1 MQANVTAP
9 HDPPADP
16 ASRAALYMPF
26 DNSYARDLEGMY
38 ARSSPAGSPAPRLL
52 RLNRNL
58 AEELGLDADEMSS
71 AAGLAMLAGNAVP
84 ALAQP
89 LAQAYA
95 GHQFGGFS
103 PQLGDGRA
111 LLLGELVDRHGRRRD
126 IALKGSGRTPFS
138 RRGDGRAA
146 LGPVLREYL
155 MGEAMHALGI
165 PTTRALAAVA
175 TGATVQRAQILPGA
189 ILTRVAASHL
199 RVGTFEYIAAR
210 GDEVLLR
217 RLADYAIT
225 RHDVALAGTPAPY
238 LGLLQA
244 VVERQAS
251 LVARWMGVGFIHGVM
266 NTDNMTISGETID
279 YGPCAFME
287 HFDPNAVFS
296 SIDTSGRYAYG
307 NQPAIAQWNL
317 ARLADA
323 LLPLID
329 ADAEPAAQRAG
340 AAVEAFAERFDF
352 HWTSVLRLKLGLDGS
367 SGDDR
372 ALADDYLK
380 LMSQYRIDFTL
391 AFARLADAAQG
402 NDTPLRALF
411 GGTGAALELWLKR
424 WRERTQAVGTS
435 QVELA
440 AALRSAN
447 PIYIPR
453 NHHVEAALAAA
464 VERDNLAP
472 FERLLRVLEH
482 PFDEHPADISLA
494 EPAPAELTENYRTFC
509 GT

>member
-1 MQANVTAP
+1 
-9 HDPPADP
+9 
-16 ASRAALYMPF
+16 
-26 DNSYARDLEGMY
+26 
-38 ARSSPAGSPAPRLL
+38 
-52 RLNRNL
+52 
-58 AEELGLDADEMSS
+58 
-71 AAGLAMLAGNAVP
+71 
-84 ALAQP
+84 
-89 LAQAYA
+89 
-95 GHQFGGFS
+95 
-103 PQLGDGRA
+103 
-111 LLLGELVDRHGRRRD
+111 
-126 IALKGSGRTPFS
+126 
-138 RRGDGRAA
+138 
-146 LGPVLREYL
+146 
-155 MGEAMHALGI
+155 
-165 PTTRALAAVA
+165 
-175 TGATVQRAQILPGA
+175 
-189 ILTRVAASHL
+189 
-199 RVGTFEYIAAR
+199 
-210 GDEVLLR
+210 
-217 RLADYAIT
+217 
-225 RHDVALAGTPAPY
+225 
-238 LGLLQA
+238 
-244 VVERQAS
+244 
-251 LVARWMGVGFIHGVM
+251 MGVGFIHGVM

-329 ADAEPAAQRAG
+329 ADAESAAQRAG

-411 GGTGAALELWLKR
+411 GGTGAALELSAEALAR
-424 WRERTQAVGTS
+424 AHPGGRHEPGRTGGGPAER
-435 QVELA
+435 
-440 AALRSAN
+440 RN

>member
-1 MQANVTAP
+1 M
-9 HDPPADP
+9 
-16 ASRAALYMPF
+16 
-26 DNSYARDLEGMY
+26 
-38 ARSSPAGSPAPRLL
+38 
-52 RLNRNL
+52 
-58 AEELGLDADEMSS
+58 
-71 AAGLAMLAGNAVP
+71 
-84 ALAQP
+84 
-89 LAQAYA
+89 
-95 GHQFGGFS
+95 
-103 PQLGDGRA
+103 
-111 LLLGELVDRHGRRRD
+111 
-126 IALKGSGRTPFS
+126 
-138 RRGDGRAA
+138 
-146 LGPVLREYL
+146 
-155 MGEAMHALGI
+155 
-165 PTTRALAAVA
+165 
-175 TGATVQRAQILPGA
+175 
-189 ILTRVAASHL
+189 
-199 RVGTFEYIAAR
+199 
-210 GDEVLLR
+210 
-217 RLADYAIT
+217 
-225 RHDVALAGTPAPY
+225 
-238 LGLLQA
+238 
-244 VVERQAS
+244 
-251 LVARWMGVGFIHGVM
+251 
-266 NTDNMTISGETID
+266 
-279 YGPCAFME
+279 
-287 HFDPNAVFS
+287 
-296 SIDTSGRYAYG
+296 
-307 NQPAIAQWNL
+307 
-317 ARLADA
+317 
-323 LLPLID
+323 
-329 ADAEPAAQRAG
+329 
-340 AAVEAFAERFDF
+340 
-352 HWTSVLRLKLGLDGS
+352 DGS